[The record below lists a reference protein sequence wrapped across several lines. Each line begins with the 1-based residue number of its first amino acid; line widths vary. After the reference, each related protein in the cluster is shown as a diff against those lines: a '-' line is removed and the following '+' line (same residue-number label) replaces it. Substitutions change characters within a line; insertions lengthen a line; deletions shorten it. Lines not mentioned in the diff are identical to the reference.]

1 MTSYGPP
8 YEQGGQPWGPP
19 PNNGGY
25 GPPPGGP
32 GVASPRPAFPLW
44 PIIVVTIL
52 FALFGLIPTIIASN
66 KASQRRQETSRY
78 WIAFVLSLLGSF
90 VLYGILVV
98 VLVFVVLAGTVAAVG
113 AAANAIPSIGQQFT
127 QSYPAPTGSATDGSG
142 ATTGPC
148 AYTPDGT
155 TGSAVALP
163 DDPATTPTATRTW
176 TLVTSAGTIVVS
188 LDGAAAPCT
197 VQSIV
202 HLTELGYYDN
212 TPCPRSVDSAIFLL
226 QCGDPTGTTAG
237 GPGYVFGDE
246 NFADA
251 DYSAGTVAMANS
263 GPDTNGSQFF
273 LIDKDARSSLAK
285 NYTAFGTITTGLDI
299 LDKIVAAGND
309 GSNQAGGGKPTTPVT
324 ITTATIG

>member
-32 GVASPRPAFPLW
+32 GVASPQPAAPLW
-44 PIIVVTIL
+44 PIIVVTVF

-90 VLYGILVV
+90 ILYAIVIVILT
-98 VLVFVVLAGTVAAVG
+98 VFVLASTVAVVG

-127 QSYPAPTGSATDGSG
+127 QSYPAPTGSAPGGPG

-155 TGSAVALP
+155 TSSAVALP
-163 DDPATTPTATRTW
+163 DDPAATPTATRTW

-188 LDGAAAPCT
+188 LDGKAAPCT

-202 HLTELGYYDN
+202 HLTELGYYDD
-212 TPCPRSVDSAIFLL
+212 TPCPRSADTTGFAIL
-226 QCGDPTGTTAG
+226 QCGDPTGTGAG
-237 GPGYVFGDE
+237 GPGYTFGDE
-246 NFADA
+246 NLANA
-251 DYSAGTVAMANS
+251 DYSAGAVAMANS
-263 GPDTNGSQFF
+263 GADTNGSQFF
-273 LIDKDARSSLAK
+273 LIDQDASLPQ
-285 NYTAFGTITTGLDI
+285 NYTSFGTITTGLDV

-309 GSNQAGGGKPTTPVT
+309 GSNAAGGGKPTPAVT
-324 ITTATIG
+324 ITSATIS